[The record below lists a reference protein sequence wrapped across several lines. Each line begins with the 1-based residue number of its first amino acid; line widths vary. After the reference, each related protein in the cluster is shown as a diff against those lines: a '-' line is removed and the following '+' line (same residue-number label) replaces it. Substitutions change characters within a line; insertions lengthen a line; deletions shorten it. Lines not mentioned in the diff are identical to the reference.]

1 MDIEAYRI
9 RNKMSVAELAKM
21 LGVTDDAVYNYKYGK
36 TKPSYKSVE
45 KMLLDGAYLSEVFS
59 KEIEE
64 KVKETHGFQE
74 QNPIKITNED
84 ISKAMMIAAELLKK
98 NAESDAGGDSV

>member
-9 RNKMSVAELAKM
+9 RKKMSVAELA
-21 LGVTDDAVYNYKYGK
+21 
-36 TKPSYKSVE
+36 